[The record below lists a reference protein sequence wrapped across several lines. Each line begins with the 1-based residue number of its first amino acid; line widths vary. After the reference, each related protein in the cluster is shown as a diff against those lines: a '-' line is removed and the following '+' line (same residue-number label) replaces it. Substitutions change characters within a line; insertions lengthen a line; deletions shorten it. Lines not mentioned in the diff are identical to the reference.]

1 MGSFK
6 GHALPGSFFL
16 VAGLWWTGKYSL
28 WHVTRRNKNIGSSRL
43 ASRVLQR
50 RLEMIESSV
59 IVFFSFVGRL
69 NLRKEKFGQIIVKN
83 ESIVFDVDNR
93 LDSFLLESSPQHAA

>member
-69 NLRKEKFGQIIVKN
+69 NLRQEKFGQIIVKN